1 MEQEQKRYLLG
12 MTLQEITEAMVEL
25 RLPKFAGKQVAD
37 WVYVKRVKGIDEMTN
52 ISLKNRELLLG
63 KFEVGR
69 SDPLEVQTSV
79 DGTRKMLFKTSNG
92 HFVETVTIPDRERLT
107 LCVSSQVGCR
117 MGCDFCLTGKQGFQ
131 GNLSVTEILNQL
143 YSAPNSEAITNMVV
157 MGMGE
162 PLDNYDN
169 VQKALELLQ
178 AEYGLAWSPRRITL
192 STIGVKA
199 NLKRFLQE
207 SRCHLAI
214 SLHNPF
220 PEERLDLMP
229 IEKSTP
235 AASVIEALQEHDWSK
250 QRRLSFEYILF
261 DGVNDSPL
269 HARELVK
276 LLGGLSCRVN
286 LIRFHVIPN
295 SNLRPSPEE
304 NMIKFRDFL
313 TAKGVTCTIRTS
325 KGEDI
330 LAACGMLSTAHK
342 H

>member
-12 MTLQEITEAMVEL
+12 MTLPEITEAVVEL
-25 RLPKFAGKQVAD
+25 GLPRFAGKQVAD
-37 WVYVKRVKGIDEMTN
+37 WVYVKRVRGIDEMTN
-52 ISLKNRELLLG
+52 ISLKNREFLSE

-69 SDPLEVQTSV
+69 SEPLDIQTSI
-79 DGTRKMLFKTSNG
+79 DGTRKMLFKTNNG
-92 HFVETVTIPDRERLT
+92 QFIETVTIPDRERLT

-131 GNLSVTEILNQL
+131 GNLTATEILNQL
-143 YSAPNSEAITNMVV
+143 YSTPDSEAITNLVV

-162 PLDNYDN
+162 PLDNYEN

-192 STIGVKA
+192 STIGHRT
-199 NLKRFLQE
+199 NLKRFLHE
-207 SRCHLAI
+207 SKCHLAI

-220 PEERLDLMP
+220 SEERLALMP
-229 IEKSTP
+229 IEKSMP
-235 AASVIEALQEHDWSK
+235 AASVIEMLREHDWSK
-250 QRRLSFEYILF
+250 QRRLSFEFILF

-269 HARELVK
+269 HARELAK
-276 LLGGLSCRVN
+276 LFGGISCRVN

-295 SNLRPSPEE
+295 SDLRPSPEA

-313 TAKGVTCTIRTS
+313 NAKGITCTIRAS

-342 H
+342 R

>member
-12 MTLQEITEAMVEL
+12 MTLPEITEAMVEL
-25 RLPKFAGKQVAD
+25 GLPKFAGKQVAD
-37 WVYVKRVKGIDEMTN
+37 WVYMKRVREIDEMTN
-52 ISLKNRELLLG
+52 ISLKNREILSRQ
-63 KFEVGR
+63 FEVGR

-92 HFVETVTIPDRERLT
+92 QFIETVTIPDRERLT

-117 MGCDFCLTGKQGFQ
+117 MGCNFCLTGKQGFQ
-131 GNLSVTEILNQL
+131 GNLTVTEILNQL
-143 YSAPNSEAITNMVV
+143 YSTPDSEAITNLVV

-162 PLDNYDN
+162 PLDNYEN

-192 STIGVKA
+192 STIGHRT
-199 NLKRFLQE
+199 NLKRFLHE
-207 SRCHLAI
+207 SKCHLAI

-220 PEERLDLMP
+220 SEERLALMP
-229 IEKSTP
+229 IEKSIP
-235 AASVIEALQEHDWSK
+235 AISVIETLRKHDWSK
-250 QRRLSFEYILF
+250 QRRLSFEFILF

-269 HARELVK
+269 HARELAK
-276 LLGGLSCRVN
+276 LLGGISCRVN

-295 SNLRPSPEE
+295 SDLRPSPEA

-313 TAKGVTCTIRTS
+313 NAKGITCTIRAS

-342 H
+342 R

>member
-1 MEQEQKRYLLG
+1 
-12 MTLQEITEAMVEL
+12 MTLPEITKAMVGL
-25 RLPKFAGKQVAD
+25 GLPKFTGKQVAD
-37 WVYVKRVKGIDEMTN
+37 WVYVKRVKGVDEMTN
-52 ISLKNRELLLG
+52 ISLKNRELLSG

-69 SDPLEVQTSV
+69 SDPLEIQTSG
-79 DGTRKMLFKTSNG
+79 DGTRKILFKTSNG
-92 HFVETVTIPDRERLT
+92 QFIETVIIPDRKRLT

-131 GNLSVTEILNQL
+131 GNLTVTEILNQL
-143 YSAPNSEAITNMVV
+143 YSAPDSEAITNLVV

-162 PLDNYDN
+162 PLDNYEN

-192 STIGVKA
+192 STVGLRA
-199 NLKRFLQE
+199 NLKRFLHE
-207 SRCHLAI
+207 SKCHLAI

-220 PEERLDLMP
+220 PEERLAVMP

-235 AASVIEALQEHDWSK
+235 ATSVIKTLQEHDWSK
-250 QRRLSFEYILF
+250 QRRLSFEYIMF
-261 DGVNDSPL
+261 DGVNDSLL

-276 LLGGLSCRVN
+276 LIGGLSCRVN
-286 LIRFHVIPN
+286 LIRFHEIPN
-295 SNLRPSPEE
+295 SNLRPSPEA

-313 TAKGVTCTIRTS
+313 TAKGITCTIRAS

-342 H
+342 R

>member
-12 MTLQEITEAMVEL
+12 MTLPEITEAVVEL
-25 RLPKFAGKQVAD
+25 GLPRFAGKQVAD
-37 WVYVKRVKGIDEMTN
+37 WVYVKRVRGIDEMTN
-52 ISLKNRELLLG
+52 ISLKNREFLSE

-69 SDPLEVQTSV
+69 SEPLDIQTSV
-79 DGTRKMLFKTSNG
+79 DGTRKMLFKTNNG
-92 HFVETVTIPDRERLT
+92 QFIETVTIPDRERLT

-131 GNLSVTEILNQL
+131 GNLTVTEILNQL
-143 YSAPNSEAITNMVV
+143 YSTPDSEAITNLVV

-162 PLDNYDN
+162 PLDNYEN

-192 STIGVKA
+192 STIGHRT
-199 NLKRFLQE
+199 NLKRFLHE
-207 SRCHLAI
+207 SKCHLAI

-220 PEERLDLMP
+220 SEERLSLMP
-229 IEKSTP
+229 IEKSMP
-235 AASVIEALQEHDWSK
+235 AASVIEMLREHDWSK
-250 QRRLSFEYILF
+250 QRRLSFEFILF

-269 HARELVK
+269 HARELAK
-276 LLGGLSCRVN
+276 LFEGISCRVN

-295 SNLRPSPEE
+295 SDLRPSPEA

-313 TAKGVTCTIRTS
+313 NAKGITCTIRAS

-342 H
+342 R

>member
-25 RLPKFAGKQVAD
+25 GLPKFAGKQVAD

-79 DGTRKMLFKTSNG
+79 DGTRKMLFETSNG

-143 YSAPNSEAITNMVV
+143 YSAPDSEAITNMVV

-304 NMIKFRDFL
+304 KMIKFRDFL

>member
-1 MEQEQKRYLLG
+1 MGQEQKRYLLG
-12 MTLQEITEAMVEL
+12 MTLPEITKAMVGL
-25 RLPKFAGKQVAD
+25 GLPKFTGKQVAD
-37 WVYVKRVKGIDEMTN
+37 WVYVKRVKGVDEMTN
-52 ISLKNRELLLG
+52 ISLKNRELLSG

-69 SDPLEVQTSV
+69 SDPLEIQTSG
-79 DGTRKMLFKTSNG
+79 DGTRKILFKTSNG
-92 HFVETVTIPDRERLT
+92 QFIETVIIPDRERLT

-131 GNLSVTEILNQL
+131 GNLTVTEILNQL
-143 YSAPNSEAITNMVV
+143 YSAPDSEAITNLVV

-162 PLDNYDN
+162 PLDNYEN

-192 STIGVKA
+192 STVGLRA
-199 NLKRFLQE
+199 NLKRFLHE
-207 SRCHLAI
+207 SKCHLAI

-220 PEERLDLMP
+220 PEERLAVMP

-235 AASVIEALQEHDWSK
+235 ATSVIKTLQEHDWSK

-261 DGVNDSPL
+261 EGVNDSLL

-286 LIRFHVIPN
+286 LIRFHEIPN
-295 SNLRPSPEE
+295 SNLRPSPEA

-313 TAKGVTCTIRTS
+313 TAKGITCTIRAS

-342 H
+342 R

>member
-12 MTLQEITEAMVEL
+12 MTLPEITEAVVEL
-25 RLPKFAGKQVAD
+25 GLPRFAGKQVAD
-37 WVYVKRVKGIDEMTN
+37 WVYVKRVRGIDEMTN
-52 ISLKNRELLLG
+52 ISLKNREFLSE

-69 SDPLEVQTSV
+69 SEPLDIQTSV
-79 DGTRKMLFKTSNG
+79 DGTRKMLFKTNNG
-92 HFVETVTIPDRERLT
+92 QFIETVTIPDRERLT

-131 GNLSVTEILNQL
+131 GNLTATEILNQL
-143 YSAPNSEAITNMVV
+143 YSTPDSEAITNLVV

-162 PLDNYDN
+162 PLDNYEN

-192 STIGVKA
+192 STIGHRT
-199 NLKRFLQE
+199 NLKRFLHE
-207 SRCHLAI
+207 SKCHLAI

-220 PEERLDLMP
+220 SEERLALMP
-229 IEKSTP
+229 IEKSMP
-235 AASVIEALQEHDWSK
+235 AASVIEMLREHDWSK
-250 QRRLSFEYILF
+250 QRRLSFEFILF

-269 HARELVK
+269 HARELAK
-276 LLGGLSCRVN
+276 LLGGISCRVN

-295 SNLRPSPEE
+295 SDLRPSPEA

-313 TAKGVTCTIRTS
+313 NAKGITCTIRAS

-342 H
+342 R

>member
-1 MEQEQKRYLLG
+1 MGQEQKRYLLG
-12 MTLQEITEAMVEL
+12 MTLPEITKAMVGL
-25 RLPKFAGKQVAD
+25 GLPKFTGKQVAD
-37 WVYVKRVKGIDEMTN
+37 WVYVKRVKGVDEMTN
-52 ISLKNRELLLG
+52 ISLKNRELLSG

-69 SDPLEVQTSV
+69 SDPLEIQTSG
-79 DGTRKMLFKTSNG
+79 DGTRKILFKTSNG
-92 HFVETVTIPDRERLT
+92 QFIETVIIPDRKRLT

-131 GNLSVTEILNQL
+131 GNLTVTEILNQL
-143 YSAPNSEAITNMVV
+143 YSAPDSEAITNLVV

-162 PLDNYDN
+162 PLDNYEN

-192 STIGVKA
+192 STVGLRA
-199 NLKRFLQE
+199 NLKRFLHE
-207 SRCHLAI
+207 SKCHLAI

-220 PEERLDLMP
+220 PEERLAVMP

-235 AASVIEALQEHDWSK
+235 ATSVIKTLQEHDWSK

-261 DGVNDSPL
+261 EGVNDSLL

-276 LLGGLSCRVN
+276 LIGGLSCRVN
-286 LIRFHVIPN
+286 LIRFHEIPN
-295 SNLRPSPEE
+295 SNLRPSPEA

-313 TAKGVTCTIRTS
+313 TAKGITCTIRAS

-342 H
+342 R

>member
-1 MEQEQKRYLLG
+1 MGQERKHYLLG
-12 MTLQEITEAMVEL
+12 MTLKEISEAMAEL
-25 RLPKFAGKQVAD
+25 GLPKFTGKQVAD
-37 WVYVKRVKGIDEMTN
+37 WVYVKRVRGINEMTN
-52 ISLKNRELLLG
+52 ISLKNRELLSG

-79 DGTRKMLFKTSNG
+79 DGTRKMLFKTING
-92 HFVETVTIPDRERLT
+92 QFIETVTIPDKGRLT
-107 LCVSSQVGCR
+107 LCVSSQGGCR

-131 GNLSVTEILNQL
+131 GNLTVTEILNQL
-143 YSAPNSEAITNMVV
+143 YSAPDSEAITNLVV

-162 PLDNYDN
+162 PLDNYEN

-192 STIGVKA
+192 STIGLTS
-199 NLKRFLQE
+199 NLKRFLHE
-207 SRCHLAI
+207 SKCHLAI

-220 PEERLDLMP
+220 SEERLALMP

-235 AASVIEALQEHDWSK
+235 ATSIIELLYEYDWSK

-276 LLGGLSCRVN
+276 LLGGISCRVN

-295 SNLRPSPEE
+295 SDLRPSPEV

-313 TAKGVTCTIRTS
+313 TTKGITCTIRAS

-342 H
+342 R

>member
-12 MTLQEITEAMVEL
+12 MTLPEITEAMVEL
-25 RLPKFAGKQVAD
+25 GLPRFAGKQVAD
-37 WVYVKRVKGIDEMTN
+37 WVYVKRVRGIDEMTN
-52 ISLKNRELLLG
+52 ISLKNREFLSE

-69 SDPLEVQTSV
+69 SEPLDIQTSI
-79 DGTRKMLFKTSNG
+79 DGTRKMLFKTNNG
-92 HFVETVTIPDRERLT
+92 QFIETVTIPDRERLT

-131 GNLSVTEILNQL
+131 GNLTATEILNQL
-143 YSAPNSEAITNMVV
+143 YSTPDSEAITNLVV

-162 PLDNYDN
+162 PLDNYEN

-192 STIGVKA
+192 STIGHRT
-199 NLKRFLQE
+199 NLKRFLHE
-207 SRCHLAI
+207 SKCHLAI

-220 PEERLDLMP
+220 SEERLALMP
-229 IEKSTP
+229 IEKSMP
-235 AASVIEALQEHDWSK
+235 ATSVIEMLREHDWSK
-250 QRRLSFEYILF
+250 QRRLSFEFILF

-269 HARELVK
+269 HARELAK
-276 LLGGLSCRVN
+276 LLGGISCRVN

-295 SNLRPSPEE
+295 SDLRPSPEA

-313 TAKGVTCTIRTS
+313 NAKGITCTIRAS

-342 H
+342 R

>member
-235 AASVIEALQEHDWSK
+235 AGSVIEAFQEHDWSK

>member
-12 MTLQEITEAMVEL
+12 MTLPEITEAMVEL
-25 RLPKFAGKQVAD
+25 GLPRFAGKQVAD
-37 WVYVKRVKGIDEMTN
+37 WVYVKRVRGIDEMTN
-52 ISLKNRELLLG
+52 ISLKNREFLSE

-69 SDPLEVQTSV
+69 SEPLDIQTSI
-79 DGTRKMLFKTSNG
+79 DGTRKMLFKTNNG
-92 HFVETVTIPDRERLT
+92 QFIETVTIPDRERLT

-131 GNLSVTEILNQL
+131 GNLTATEILNQL
-143 YSAPNSEAITNMVV
+143 YSTPDSEAITNLVV

-162 PLDNYDN
+162 PLDNHEN

-192 STIGVKA
+192 STIGHRT
-199 NLKRFLQE
+199 NLKRFLHE
-207 SRCHLAI
+207 SKCHLAI

-220 PEERLDLMP
+220 SEERLALMP
-229 IEKSTP
+229 IEKSMP
-235 AASVIEALQEHDWSK
+235 ATSVIEMLREHDWSK
-250 QRRLSFEYILF
+250 QRRLSFEFILF

-269 HARELVK
+269 HARELAK
-276 LLGGLSCRVN
+276 LLGGISCRVN

-295 SNLRPSPEE
+295 SDLRPSPEA

-313 TAKGVTCTIRTS
+313 NAKGITCTIRAS

-342 H
+342 R